1 MVANT
6 EYVVSV
12 TTAPNNFFVFTSNV
26 FATPLV
32 NGHLRGLAGGNGV
45 IAAAGAF
52 PRTPSSQ
59 NANYFRDLIFVATGG
74 GGGPAPGVFSKTAP
88 ADGATGQ
95 PLSEAASWGAS
106 TNATSYEVCLDT
118 TNNNLC
124 DGSWTATINLST
136 TLGGLAAG
144 TTYYWQVRAV
154 NPTASTEANAGTWWR
169 FTTQSGGNPVSQTL
183 LTTQTPDIQNVND
196 GVAYELGVRV
206 MSDVAGQIT
215 ALRFWK
221 GSSESGVH
229 TGHVWTAAG
238 QLLATVTFTNESATG
253 WQEQALP
260 APVAMVANTEYVV
273 SVTTPPNNYLV
284 LTRNVFT
291 TPLVN
296 GHLRGLSG
304 GNGVIGAA
312 GAFPSTPSSYNMNFF
327 RDLVF
332 VPE

>member
-1 MVANT
+1 
-6 EYVVSV
+6 
-12 TTAPNNFFVFTSNV
+12 
-26 FATPLV
+26 
-32 NGHLRGLAGGNGV
+32 
-45 IAAAGAF
+45 
-52 PRTPSSQ
+52 
-59 NANYFRDLIFVATGG
+59 
-74 GGGPAPGVFSKTAP
+74 
-88 ADGATGQ
+88 
-95 PLSEAASWGAS
+95 
-106 TNATSYEVCLDT
+106 
-118 TNNNLC
+118 LC
-124 DGSWTATINLST
+124 DGSWTATSNLT
-136 TLGGLAAG
+136 ATLGGLAAG

-154 NPTASTEANAGTWWR
+154 NPTATTGANAAAWWR
-169 FTTQSGGNPVSQTL
+169 FTTQSGNPVSQTL
-183 LTTQTPDIQNVND
+183 LTTQTPDVQNVND

-332 VPE
+332 VPG